1 MIEEKAIYSVEKFL
15 VSRRLMY
22 WQVYLHKTVLSAEK
36 MLIKIIAR
44 AKELISNGIQLHASS
59 ASLDFFLKQQL
70 HNDFINHLE
79 KFCQLDDTDVMSTIK
94 NWCEH
99 ADKILSELSKGLV
112 NRKLLKVRFQTRPF
126 DPLIVANLK
135 SEVIRQLKIS
145 EEEADYFVFTG
156 EAQNTTYNPYDE
168 HINVLFKDGTAR
180 DISQV
185 DNALIHQQ
193 LSAPVKKYY
202 LCYLR

>member
-1 MIEEKAIYSVEKFL
+1 M
-15 VSRRLMY
+15 
-22 WQVYLHKTVLSAEK
+22 
-36 MLIKIIAR
+36 
-44 AKELISNGIQLHASS
+44 
-59 ASLDFFLKQQL
+59 
-70 HNDFINHLE
+70 
-79 KFCQLDDTDVMSTIK
+79 CTIK

-99 ADKILSELSKGLV
+99 PDKILSRLCKGLV
-112 NRKLLKVRFQTRPF
+112 DRKLLKVKFQAGPF
-126 DPLIVANLK
+126 EQSMVMNLK
-135 SEVIRQLKIS
+135 SEVANQLKIS

-156 EAQNTTYNPYDE
+156 EAQNTTYDPYDE
-168 HINVLFKDGTAR
+168 HINVLFKAGTIR